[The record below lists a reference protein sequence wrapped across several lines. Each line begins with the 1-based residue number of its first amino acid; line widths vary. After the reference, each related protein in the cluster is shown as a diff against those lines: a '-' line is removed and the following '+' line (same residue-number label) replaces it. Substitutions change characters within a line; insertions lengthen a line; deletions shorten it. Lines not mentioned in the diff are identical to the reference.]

1 MSSCFSIDPTK
12 RPGASTIVEFI
23 SSYPRMVTP
32 SLDVQP
38 ILEDQ
43 INLIDTDL
51 EDNILEQ
58 LIIDNRDRSRTPVVD
73 VLRTSVSASVLQNH
87 LQNNQDP
94 STFEYLD
101 MQRPTRFCMSDFNPD
116 LTATLPNGNYNP
128 VEPLLQ
134 ARPEISKS
142 NLSLMKYMPM
152 CGFSKKN
159 NRSSPDEQECTSAL

>member
-1 MSSCFSIDPTK
+1 ML
-12 RPGASTIVEFI
+12 
-23 SSYPRMVTP
+23 TP

-43 INLIDTDL
+43 INLIDADL
-51 EDNILEQ
+51 DDNAMMEQ
-58 LIIDNRDRSRTPVVD
+58 LIIDNRSKDLSRSRTPVLD
-73 VLRTSVSASVLQNH
+73 VLRTSVSASALQNH

-101 MQRPTRFCMSDFNPD
+101 MQRPTRFCMNDFHPD

-134 ARPEISKS
+134 TRPEISKS

-159 NRSSPDEQECTSAL
+159 NRSSPDECTSAL

>member
-1 MSSCFSIDPTK
+1 ML
-12 RPGASTIVEFI
+12 
-23 SSYPRMVTP
+23 TP

-43 INLIDTDL
+43 INLIDGDID
-51 EDNILEQ
+51 DNLEQ
-58 LIIDNRDRSRTPVVD
+58 LIIDNRDRSRTPCVD
-73 VLRTSVSASVLQNH
+73 VLRTSVSASALQSH

-101 MQRPTRFCMSDFNPD
+101 MQRPTGFCMNDFNPD

-134 ARPEISKS
+134 TRSPEISKS

-159 NRSSPDEQECTSAL
+159 NRSSPDECTSAL